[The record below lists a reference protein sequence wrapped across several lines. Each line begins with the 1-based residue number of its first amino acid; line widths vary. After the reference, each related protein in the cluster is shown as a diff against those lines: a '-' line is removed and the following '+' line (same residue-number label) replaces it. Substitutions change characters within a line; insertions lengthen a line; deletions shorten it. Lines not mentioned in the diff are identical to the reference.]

1 MLAYL
6 GDPLYT
12 DITSATASSLNSLVT
27 ANSGKYSTYPKIKL
41 VAS

>member
-1 MLAYL
+1 MKAYL

-27 ANSGKYSTYPKIKL
+27 AGGGNY
-41 VAS
+41 